1 MASGHLTCWFWKF
14 SIILHSMHMKH
25 FFSELM
31 LFSFRSIRSSLDR
44 HDIGKEGSLILI
56 WKESLQCPKYLL
68 DIL

>member
-31 LFSFRSIRSSLDR
+31 LFSFRSIRSCIFRRVSE
-44 HDIGKEGSLILI
+44 KPEMCEEGGVN
-56 WKESLQCPKYLL
+56 
-68 DIL
+68 